1 MKSVFHIAGLS
12 ILLRDSDARLADL
25 EGVCAEFSRR
35 GDEYRS
41 NGANPHLC
49 HAGCSHCCRRGAFF
63 AVTLAEAVRLARAV
77 DAMSDDSMNES
88 RRAAESLLSR
98 QCEEFGCVDGP
109 PDQPGTRDKAQFSAR
124 VSRVSR
130 TGPACPLLEG
140 DLCGVYAD
148 RPLLCRAYGFPVD
161 AYAVQSDTTI
171 VFRSLCHLY
180 EGMETADYVRAEDLK
195 RRVRE
200 ISRRLGG
207 GRDWGRFTSAEAIL
221 ARIEHSDSRAN
232 REGVRAAEVH

>member
-1 MKSVFHIAGLS
+1 
-12 ILLRDSDARLADL
+12 
-25 EGVCAEFSRR
+25 
-35 GDEYRS
+35 
-41 NGANPHLC
+41 
-49 HAGCSHCCRRGAFF
+49 
-63 AVTLAEAVRLARAV
+63 
-77 DAMSDDSMNES
+77 MSDDSRDVS
-88 RRAAESLLSR
+88 RRAAESLKTLQR
-98 QCEEFGCVDGP
+98 KEFPRVDGL
-109 PDQPGTRDKAQFSAR
+109 PDKPGARDEAQFSAR
-124 VSRVSR
+124 VTRVSR

-161 AYAVQSDTTI
+161 AYAVRSEATI

-200 ISRRLGG
+200 VSRRLGG

-221 ARIEHSDSRAN
+221 ARVDYTDSRAD
-232 REGVRAAEVH
+232 RDGVRAAEVH